1 MVYMGDIMATQRK
14 GKIWKSAGSGKS
26 KMLQPVTGCFLVELL
41 VIGGLPS
48 PLCGKIRAM
57 LGFVLC

>member
-41 VIGGLPS
+41 VIGG
-48 PLCGKIRAM
+48 
-57 LGFVLC
+57 